1 MFQPFLTTPGL
12 TIDATAA
19 NLVPSNQATTAQLNT
34 GASAR
39 IGTVLAAGRRERFP
53 REGPIY
59 YRDANG
65 ERLRRE
71 QRSHPVT
78 RVVGQVAAAP
88 PTTYG
93 VQQSAPSVTTP
104 QRSFSSITFGGVT
117 HSHGF

>member
-1 MFQPFLTTPGL
+1 MFQPFLTVPGL

-19 NLVPSNQATTAQLNT
+19 NLVPSNQATTVQINT
-34 GASAR
+34 GAPSR
-39 IGTVLAAGRRERFP
+39 TVLAAAGRDRFP
-53 REGPIY
+53 RDGPIY

-88 PTTYG
+88 PSTYG

>member
-19 NLVPSNQATTAQLNT
+19 NLVPSNQATTVQLNT

-39 IGTVLAAGRRERFP
+39 IGTVLAAGRERFP
-53 REGPIY
+53 RDGPIY

-78 RVVGQVAAAP
+78 RVVGQVDAAP
-88 PTTYG
+88 QPIYNYG
-93 VQQSAPSVTTP
+93 APSTQPTSSYS
-104 QRSFSSITFGGVT
+104 SFTFGGVT
-117 HSHGF
+117 NSYGF